1 MKRLILLPQTLISIK
16 RTSRKAP
23 RHVGEN
29 VMTKTVTTLN
39 VIYDNYYRQSEFA
52 LFFRVLGSLTNN
64 TLLSRMR

>member
-1 MKRLILLPQTLISIK
+1 MSIE

-52 LFFRVLGSLTNN
+52 LFFRVLGSLTIPC
-64 TLLSRMR
+64 